1 MSNKN
6 SWFKLYLI
14 FSITLLTACGGS
26 HTPQE
31 DFAWPIP
38 PSISTPVPTFT
49 PIPTSP
55 PQDPEIDEALSE
67 DFVVIYESNRALDG
81 SETKAPGTANWSY
94 SNMNIWSYSNKTK
107 KHIPLYIKNSKHQLF

>member
-14 FSITLLTACGGS
+14 FSITLLAACGGS

-31 DFAWPIP
+31 DFAWSIP

-81 SETKAPGTANWSY
+81 SETKGSVY
-94 SNMNIWSYSNKTK
+94 NIWSYSNKTK
-107 KHIPLYIKNSKHQLF
+107 